1 MTRIADY
8 QWIATVAAI
17 VFFGTAVGVAIHYR
31 SGGLFR
37 KSSVRTIS
45 TRELQDL
52 LEPHSSAG
60 TDAISTMPSLPSLS
74 SADFVLVDVRSDAET
89 NVSVI
94 PGAITQKSFEENAD
108 QHAEKLV
115 VAYCTV
121 GVRSGD
127 YAKRLS
133 DQGWTVRN
141 YEGSIL
147 QWVRAG
153 LPLVTLN
160 GKPTRQVHSY
170 SDQYSVPDGYEQV
183 VQ

>member
-8 QWIATVAAI
+8 QGIMAVAAI
-17 VFFGTAVGVAIHYR
+17 VFFGTAVVVAINHR

-52 LEPHSSAG
+52 LEPHGSAG
-60 TDAISTMPSLPSLS
+60 TDAISTIPSLS
-74 SADFVLVDVRSDAET
+74 SPDFVLVDVRSDAET

-94 PGAITQKSFEENAD
+94 PGAITQKNFEQNAD
-108 QHAEKLV
+108 QHADKLV

-121 GVRSGD
+121 GVRSGN

-160 GKPTRQVHSY
+160 GKPTRRVHSY

-183 VQ
+183 IQ